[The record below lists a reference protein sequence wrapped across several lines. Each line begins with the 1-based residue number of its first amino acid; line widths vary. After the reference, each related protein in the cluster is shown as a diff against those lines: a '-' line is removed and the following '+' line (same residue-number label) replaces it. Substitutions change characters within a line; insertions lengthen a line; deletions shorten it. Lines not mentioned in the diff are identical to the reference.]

1 MLLGGVMMPTASCHL
16 DNITLFP
23 LFSVLRVESCRA
35 FELIIPPALA
45 FKLVMSLFVSVEK
58 ELIEM
63 FQFVFLPWPYGIY
76 SAAHIVNAHSISYGS
91 VSLHF

>member
-1 MLLGGVMMPTASCHL
+1 MLLGGVMMPTASCHI
-16 DNITLFP
+16 DNITLLP

-63 FQFVFLPWPYGIY
+63 FQFVFLSRGHMEYI
-76 SAAHIVNAHSISYGS
+76 ALHI
-91 VSLHF
+91 L